1 MGYLYGTEQ
10 QVWHCRKRMLFL
22 IPQPSI
28 IKEKEESRMSYES
41 RRDYFICLMF
51 ILARIPQ
58 RNKSSAMEVIELG
71 CEAGEAVQRARK
83 ACSMQISI
91 YMEEV
96 TDDSRIL
103 ETPKDRSR
111 LSQT

>member
-1 MGYLYGTEQ
+1 
-10 QVWHCRKRMLFL
+10 
-22 IPQPSI
+22 
-28 IKEKEESRMSYES
+28 
-41 RRDYFICLMF
+41 MF

-96 TDDSRIL
+96 TDDSRNTRNPERQKSSVSDL
-103 ETPKDRSR
+103 TYWGCSAHVCLKDFSA
-111 LSQT
+111 SHTQ